1 MNKDIILQFKQYN
14 ASIVEENLIINKL
27 DKIFIFEKFEA
38 GLLRLFDGV
47 SSLKAICDHLQNI
60 YANTYVEAEFLDFV
74 RQMIEKEI
82 LIEVV

>member
-1 MNKDIILQFKQYN
+1 MNKDIVLQFNQHN
-14 ASIVEENLIINKL
+14 ASVVEENIVIDKF
-27 DKIFIFEKFEA
+27 DKIFIFEEFES

-60 YANTYVEAEFLDFV
+60 YINTYVETEFLDFV
-74 RQMIEKEI
+74 YQMIEKEI